1 MPFSDP
7 LCAQYSLS
15 VIKNLSRGNRRF
27 FRVVGRTKGKIFL
40 CKFIISNGAP
50 FVNTMPPPP
59 LRGRP
64 PSPIRETPRSREPH
78 IRESHTFARATHS
91 REPHIRE
98 SHTFAGDLR
107 PSCLFWGARSP
118 SVTPRVRR
126 LRDNSDPFRGRPP
139 SPIRETPRSREPHIR
154 GRPPSLVSFLVAR
167 DPPRSH
173 AGCATETTQIRKPAR
188 IGPQA
193 FPKASP
199 KPQKA
204 LRQAPKALRQAT
216 SPKCT
221 ENPPKNRIIFAKDP
235 SIKNHP
241 RKSPRG

>member
-27 FRVVGRTKGKIFL
+27 FSCCRTDKRKNLPLQIHYIKRRPV
-40 CKFIISNGAP
+40 CQYDAPAP
-50 FVNTMPPPP
+50 FAGDPRP
-59 LRGRP
+59 LFARP
-64 PSPIRETPRSREPH
+64 PV
-78 IRESHTFARATHS
+78 
-91 REPHIRE
+91 RE

-139 SPIRETPRSREPHIR
+139 P
-154 GRPPSLVSFLVAR
+154 LVSFLVAR

-221 ENPPKNRIIFAKDP
+221 ENPPKNRIISAKDP
-235 SIKNHP
+235 SIKNTP
-241 RKSPRG
+241 ANRRGDE

>member
-59 LRGRP
+59 L
-64 PSPIRETPRSREPH
+64 
-78 IRESHTFARATHS
+78 
-91 REPHIRE
+91 
-98 SHTFAGDLR
+98 
-107 PSCLFWGARSP
+107 
-118 SVTPRVRR
+118 
-126 LRDNSDPFRGRPP
+126 RGRPP